1 MDIITTIKNLANKEW
16 DKLNAM
22 SNDNIIVNQDN
33 INEFRDKAYKMGK
46 VRAYNEIIKL
56 LERK

>member
-1 MDIITTIKNLANKEW
+1 MDIITTIKNLANKES
-16 DKLNAM
+16 DKLNGM